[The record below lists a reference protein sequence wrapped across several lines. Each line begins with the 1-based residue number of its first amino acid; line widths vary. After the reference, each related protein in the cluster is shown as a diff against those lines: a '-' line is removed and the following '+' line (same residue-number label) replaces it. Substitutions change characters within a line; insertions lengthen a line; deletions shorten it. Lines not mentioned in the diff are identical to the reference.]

1 MAIEQFPYFSFQI
14 IKVKYYL
21 LILSFA
27 FSLSASAQKTIYGK
41 VTDSSGNPVP
51 FSSILIKGTNK
62 GTTANVKGD
71 YTLQVA
77 GGEFTL
83 VCKHVGYKAAEQKI
97 EAIEGKEV
105 NFKLLEQAYA
115 LTDFVISSNAE
126 DPAYAIIRKAIK
138 NRKNYEKDLQKL
150 SCDVYLKGQLQLR
163 DYPKKFLGETVD
175 FEDGDTAKKKM
186 IFLSESMAHY
196 ARDNNK
202 VKIDVISTKV
212 SGQKDGFGFSS
223 PQIISFY
230 NNIVNV
236 GPRVNPRG
244 FISPIS
250 DNALYYYKY
259 KFRGTF
265 YENGKEVSHI
275 EIIPRRTYEPL
286 FSGFINIVEN
296 DWNIEGVQLRL
307 LKENQMEMLDTLR
320 IEQSYNIENKKS
332 VISQQVIYPCGNI
345 LGFKFFGSFLQVYN
359 KVDINPVFA
368 ENYFDNMVLKFED
381 SSNKKSLAYW
391 DSVRPVPLLKEEI
404 KDYKKKDSLELVRE
418 SPHYLDS
425 LDKIN
430 NKITLNRILFSGQQF
445 ENRQKKE
452 SIHFQPLLKSLDS
465 YNTVEGYVLNTAV
478 YYYKKYDNRRHIN
491 VNTFFRYGISNHHF
505 NGNAEVK
512 YTNGKKYVNSISF
525 SGGTNVF
532 QFNNNNPIDV
542 FTNTMATLFW
552 TRNYMKL
559 YEATFAKVNVDR
571 TLGGGFNVHWNAQYQ
586 HRTPLENSTDYY
598 WSQFDKRTFTAN
610 YPTEISS
617 GNITPHNLVSTT
629 IGIDWQPG
637 CRYVQYP
644 DRTVSI
650 GSKYPVFKLSV
661 TGGSY
666 DISKNSI
673 DFSKWQFGITGH
685 QNLKLLGRL
694 NYHVLAGGF
703 LQNNNVNII
712 DYNHYT
718 GNRTAIA
725 FDYLNGFQLLPYYA
739 FSNKEKFYLEGHA
752 EYHLNG
758 FLTNKIPLFR
768 KLNWFFV
775 LSGNSLFVN
784 PDNHYYEL
792 AFGIENIFKII
803 RVDGVKGFSDD
814 GSNTTGVRISLPLLL
829 GR

>member
-1 MAIEQFPYFSFQI
+1 MKYF
-14 IKVKYYL
+14 L
-21 LILSFA
+21 LILLIILSF
-27 FSLSASAQKTIYGK
+27 SASSQISVYGR
-41 VTDSSGNPVP
+41 VTDSLGTPVS
-51 FSSILIKGTNK
+51 FSSVLIKGSRK

-71 YTLQVA
+71 YTLLVT
-77 GGEFTL
+77 GGEYTL
-83 VCKHVGYKAAEQKI
+83 ICKHVGYKTIEKKI
-97 EAIEGKEV
+97 ELNQSKEV
-105 NFKLLEQAYA
+105 NFIINEQAYS
-115 LTDFVISSNAE
+115 LKDVVISSSSE
-126 DPAYAIIRKAIK
+126 DPAYAIIRNAIK
-138 NRKNYEKDLQKL
+138 KRKTYEKDLQKL
-150 SCDVYLKGQLQLR
+150 SCDVYIKGQLQLR
-163 DYPKKFLGETVD
+163 DYPKKFLGETVY

-186 IFLSESMAHY
+186 IFLSESIAYY

-202 VKIDVISTKV
+202 IKIDVISTKV

-250 DNALYYYKY
+250 DNAIYYYKY

-307 LKENQMEMLDTLR
+307 LKENQMQMLDTLR
-320 IEQSYNIENKKS
+320 IEQTYNIENKNRT
-332 VISQQVIYPCGNI
+332 INQQVIYPSGNL
-345 LGFKFFGSFLQVYN
+345 LGFKFFGSFLQVYD
-359 KVDINPVFA
+359 KVDINPSFPN
-368 ENYFDNMVLKFED
+368 NYFDNTVLKFED

-404 KDYKKKDSLELVRE
+404 KDYKKKDSLEVERQ

-425 LDKIN
+425 LDRIN
-430 NKITLNRILFSGQQF
+430 NKITLSRIFLSGQRF
-445 ENRQKKE
+445 ENRQRKA

-465 YNTVEGYVLNTAV
+465 YNTVEGYVLNSAA
-478 YYYKKYDNRRHIN
+478 YFYKEYDNRRHIN
-491 VNTFFRYGISNHHF
+491 ANAFFRYGLSNHHF
-505 NGNAEVK
+505 NGNAEVT
-512 YTNGKKYVNSISF
+512 YTYGRKYVNSISL
-525 SGGTNVF
+525 SGGTDVF
-532 QFNNNNPIDV
+532 QFNYNNPIDV

-559 YEATFAKVNVDR
+559 YEATFVKMNIDKSI
-571 TLGGGFNVHWNAQYQ
+571 GGGFNIHFNAQYQ
-586 HRTPLENSTDYY
+586 HRNPLENTTDYY
-598 WSQFDKRTFTAN
+598 WSHYDNRTFTPN
-610 YPTEISS
+610 YPPEISNN
-617 GNITPHNLVSTT
+617 NINQNNLLSTT
-629 IGIDWQPG
+629 LDIDWQPG

-644 DRTVSI
+644 DRIVSL

-666 DISKNSI
+666 DISNNTI
-673 DFSKWQFGITGH
+673 DFSKWHFSITGNK
-685 QNLKLLGRL
+685 NLKLLGRL
-694 NYHVLAGGF
+694 NYNVIAGGF

-725 FDYLNGFQLLPYYA
+725 SNYLSGFQLLPYYT
-739 FSNKEKFYLEGHA
+739 FSNIEKLYFEGHA

-775 LSGNSLFVN
+775 LSGNSLFVK
-784 PDNHYYEL
+784 PDKHYYEI

-803 RVDGVKGFSDD
+803 RIDGVEGFNND
-814 GSNTTGVRISLPLLL
+814 GSKTTGIRFSLPLII
-829 GR
+829 GRK